1 MYTIKIAMLI
11 ISMLIDVISQ
21 KKVVKNDNTK
31 IKRKKPQKTDKERCY
46 LIKEQF
52 LQRNT
57 FHRLPAKLISITNFY
72 IKINGKSK

>member
-11 ISMLIDVISQ
+11 ISMLIDVIFQ
-21 KKVVKNDNTK
+21 KKLVKNDNTK
-31 IKRKKPQKTDKERCY
+31 IKRKKPRKTDKERYY

-57 FHRLPAKLISITNFY
+57 FHRLPPGLISITNIY